1 MYNTVY
7 EREKIMNN
15 NTHTI
20 ATPVNGVRHL
30 SDIQAFECFQF
41 PVDEQ
46 GHNLYG
52 YRAIID
58 KKIGKREVPK
68 FDSLPGN
75 PGSQER
81 IEYLKKYYEENTEI
95 SPFGT

>member
-1 MYNTVY
+1 MKND
-7 EREKIMNN
+7 
-15 NTHTI
+15 THTL
-20 ATPVNGVRHL
+20 ATPGNGIRHL

-41 PVDEQ
+41 PVDKQ